1 MEKIDSKIIS
11 SEAAKTALVF
21 GAISGGYI
29 FISQLLA
36 QAESQL
42 LVSAVSGILWLGKLV
57 GCILL
62 MRFFMKKLLGSYE
75 GVSRQNLLAYGTQI
89 ALFSAIITAACSYIA
104 VQYVFPGQT
113 KDIFD
118 TFGVYIRNNGMMD
131 SNSLAQLDK
140 MEGNFGVICLV
151 SNLIWCFVYGW
162 ILSSIMSSSLVRKKN
177 IFDDDDD
184 I

>member
-11 SEAAKTALVF
+11 SEAAKVALLF

-29 FISQLLA
+29 FFS
-36 QAESQL
+36 
-42 LVSAVSGILWLGKLV
+42 SAVSQPDTPTLVNVLSIILWAGKLV

-62 MRFFMKKLLGSYE
+62 MRYFMKKLMGSYE
-75 GVSRQNLLAYGTQI
+75 GVTRQNLLAYGTQI
-89 ALFSAIITAACSYIA
+89 ALFSAIITAACSYIS
-104 VQYVFPGQT
+104 VQYVFPGQI
-113 KDIFD
+113 KDAFD
-118 TFGVYIRNNGMMD
+118 TAFQAYSGMLD
-131 SNSLAQLDK
+131 SNAMSSMEK
-140 MEGNFGVICLV
+140 IEGNMGVISLV

-162 ILSSIMSSSLVRKKN
+162 ILSSIVSGSLARKKN

>member
-62 MRFFMKKLLGSYE
+62 MLFFMKKLRGSYE

-118 TFGVYIRNNGMMD
+118 TVLQTYSGMMD

-140 MEGNFGVICLV
+140 MEGNFGVISLV

>member
-118 TFGVYIRNNGMMD
+118 TVLQTYSGMMD
-131 SNSLAQLDK
+131 SNSMASIEK
-140 MEGNFGVICLV
+140 MEGNFGVISLV